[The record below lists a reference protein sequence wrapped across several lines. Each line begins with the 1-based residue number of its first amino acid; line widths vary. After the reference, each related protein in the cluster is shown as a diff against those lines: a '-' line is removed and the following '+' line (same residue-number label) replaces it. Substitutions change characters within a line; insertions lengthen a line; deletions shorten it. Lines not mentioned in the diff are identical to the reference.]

1 MSDLLKHARCYTIN
15 NLVDF
20 HPGNRALSNSAMQK
34 TVTLQSPA
42 SLILLY
48 LIQHNNTV
56 VSQNQLITAGW
67 GEKNHVT
74 SANTFY
80 QTILILRN
88 ALSDIGL
95 PRDLIKTIARR
106 GMMISANI
114 QTDEITA
121 KASAI
126 EAPAQIVAPP
136 MESKGDT
143 LIKKRH
149 LSLPAAL
156 CGLALLVVMIS
167 IAASLFYMSP
177 ESLLSSYEVLDSET
191 FSSCTVLQKG
201 NDVLELNYIRFMHK
215 HREICDNNNY
225 VFLSGMSSAKN
236 ITAIICPED
245 ARENPSV
252 KCITYYSINDEN

>member
-1 MSDLLKHARCYTIN
+1 
-15 NLVDF
+15 
-20 HPGNRALSNSAMQK
+20 MQK

-114 QTDEITA
+114 QTDEITT
-121 KASAI
+121 KASAT
-126 EAPAQIVAPP
+126 EAPVQIVAPQ
-136 MESKGDT
+136 MEPKGDT
-143 LIKKRH
+143 PIKKRH
-149 LSLPAAL
+149 LLLPAAL

-215 HREICDNNNY
+215 HREICDNNSY

-245 ARENPSV
+245 ARENPFV